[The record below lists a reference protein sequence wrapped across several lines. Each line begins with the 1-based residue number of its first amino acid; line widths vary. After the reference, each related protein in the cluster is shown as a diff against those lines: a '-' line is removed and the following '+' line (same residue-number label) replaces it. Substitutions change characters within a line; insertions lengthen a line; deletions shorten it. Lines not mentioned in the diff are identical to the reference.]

1 MFFSCAAVWSFSIM
15 QVLGAFPSPSGPA
28 STCSLLNEDTLI
40 RYARLGATG
49 ASNFRYFVLDNSVI
63 LAMLEQPLGN
73 EQSQQFISFFFSYI
87 LNISKNHPRMS
98 VKLNGLWPS
107 SLMTDPSPSVTV
119 LIRGTAGRH
128 AWTMQLFHQPRG
140 ARANQRVRSHPT
152 LLHPKMMMSN
162 QNSIRDPLE
171 CLTETNISG

>member
-1 MFFSCAAVWSFSIM
+1 M

-40 RYARLGATG
+40 RYARLSSTG

-73 EQSQQFISFFFSYI
+73 EQSEWVWVLNAQIPFRVDECDTDGGVSVFS
-87 LNISKNHPRMS
+87 
-98 VKLNGLWPS
+98 
-107 SLMTDPSPSVTV
+107 DPSPSVTV

-140 ARANQRVRSHPT
+140 ARANQRVRSHCM
-152 LLHPKMMMSN
+152 LLNWNVM
-162 QNSIRDPLE
+162 I
-171 CLTETNISG
+171 

>member
-1 MFFSCAAVWSFSIM
+1 M

-73 EQSQQFISFFFSYI
+73 EQSQQFISFFF
-87 LNISKNHPRMS
+87 
-98 VKLNGLWPS
+98 
-107 SLMTDPSPSVTV
+107 
-119 LIRGTAGRH
+119 
-128 AWTMQLFHQPRG
+128 F
-140 ARANQRVRSHPT
+140 
-152 LLHPKMMMSN
+152 LHF
-162 QNSIRDPLE
+162 E
-171 CLTETNISG
+171 YF

>member
-1 MFFSCAAVWSFSIM
+1 MTFFFFINEKLFVFSCAALWSFSIM

-73 EQSQQFISFFFSYI
+73 EQSQQFISFFF
-87 LNISKNHPRMS
+87 
-98 VKLNGLWPS
+98 
-107 SLMTDPSPSVTV
+107 
-119 LIRGTAGRH
+119 
-128 AWTMQLFHQPRG
+128 F
-140 ARANQRVRSHPT
+140 
-152 LLHPKMMMSN
+152 LHF
-162 QNSIRDPLE
+162 E
-171 CLTETNISG
+171 YF